1 MWSPRIR
8 RLKSVADSK
17 SVNYPPSALFGL
29 DSRPNLATAAECLG
43 AFGALRERHGAMLPR
58 TQWRSAFALC
68 IAALGSCPSIAPAM
82 GDAFVPMRG
91 ETAPPSGAVAL
102 CGTYEW
108 ACALGGSPLSR
119 DQIDLANRISRSVN
133 RRVREI
139 SDQAQYGHPEQWAL
153 PTARGGDCEDFALL
167 KKRELIARG
176 LPANRLLIASVFDR
190 RRNSHAVLVLR
201 TDRGDFV
208 LDNLTDRIAGWRESG
223 YTFFRIQDPSDPR
236 RWMAVLAGGFMSE

>member
-1 MWSPRIR
+1 
-8 RLKSVADSK
+8 
-17 SVNYPPSALFGL
+17 
-29 DSRPNLATAAECLG
+29 
-43 AFGALRERHGAMLPR
+43 
-58 TQWRSAFALC
+58 
-68 IAALGSCPSIAPAM
+68 M

-91 ETAPPSGAVAL
+91 EAAPPSGALAL
-102 CGTYEW
+102 CETHDW
-108 ACALGGSPLSR
+108 ACAAGGSPLS
-119 DQIDLANRISRSVN
+119 QGQTDLAGRISRSVN

-139 SDQAQYGHPEQWAL
+139 SDQAQYGRSEHWAL

-201 TDRGDFV
+201 TDRGDLV
-208 LDNLTDRIAGWRESG
+208 LDNLTDRIVGWRETG
-223 YTFFRIQDPSDPR
+223 YTFLRIQSPSDPR